1 MDLMRRGEVRLVDL
15 DPVMGSE
22 ANKRCPAVV
31 VSNDRAN
38 AVAERVGRGVVTVVP
53 LTSITARVFPF
64 QVLIP
69 AEAGGLRIA
78 SKAQAEQ
85 VHSVA
90 FERLGPARGQLQASL
105 MSEIDDALRLHLDL

>member
-1 MDLMRRGEVRLVDL
+1 
-15 DPVMGSE
+15 
-22 ANKRCPAVV
+22 
-31 VSNDRAN
+31 
-38 AVAERVGRGVVTVVP
+38 VVTVVP